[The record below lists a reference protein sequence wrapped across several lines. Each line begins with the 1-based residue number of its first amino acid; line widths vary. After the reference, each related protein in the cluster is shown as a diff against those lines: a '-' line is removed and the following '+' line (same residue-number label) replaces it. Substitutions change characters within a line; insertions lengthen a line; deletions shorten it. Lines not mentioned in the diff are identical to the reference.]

1 MLTRPIA
8 TAVLATSLFT
18 AAAALAEGD
27 LTRLPTELPALV
39 LGSEQSDYAMS
50 ENRYELETGKAYKL
64 EIVSTGRKE
73 YAIRAPEFFAN
84 IFLRKVEAG
93 DMEIKAV
100 SLTELEFEQEGEAEL
115 YFVPVKPGEYRFYS
129 AGLEGK
135 GMVGTFSVR

>member
-1 MLTRPIA
+1 MITRPIA
-8 TAVLATSLFT
+8 AAVLAASLFI
-18 AAAALAEGD
+18 APQALAEGD

-39 LGSEQSDYAMS
+39 LGSEESDYSMS
-50 ENRYELETGKAYKL
+50 EKRYELETGKAYKL
-64 EIVSTGRKE
+64 EVISTGRKE
-73 YAIRAPEFFAN
+73 YAIRAPEFFAS

-93 DMEIKAV
+93 DLEIKAV

-115 YFVPVKPGEYRFYS
+115 YFVPVKTGEFSFYS

>member
-1 MLTRPIA
+1 MR
-8 TAVLATSLFT
+8 TSLIAG
-18 AAAALAEGD
+18 AALAATLMQPSLALAEGD
-27 LTRLPTELPALV
+27 LTTRPTELPALV
-39 LGSEQSDYAMS
+39 LGSDESDYAMS
-50 ENRYELETGKAYKL
+50 QSRYELETGKAYKL

-73 YAIRAPEFFAN
+73 YAIRAPEFFAS

-100 SLTELEFEQEGEAEL
+100 SLTELEFEREGEAEI
-115 YFVPVKPGEYRFYS
+115 YFVPVKPGEFQFYS

>member
-1 MLTRPIA
+1 
-8 TAVLATSLFT
+8 
-18 AAAALAEGD
+18 
-27 LTRLPTELPALV
+27 LPALV